1 MIDLQEIK
9 QNYLNSANQ
18 IPNWK
23 SIPKKELANKY
34 LEYRDT
40 NPTLANSYISCLIVT
55 YWPLLISFQQS
66 CGTSQIDNAIAYNWL
81 IDAIGKLF
89 KYRPWLDPTTKIY
102 DDERAIDKAMYTY
115 MQSSRT
121 NELVAN
127 SLQKRRL
134 NINCYSTDE
143 LNEENSSGV
152 YTASNENLTID
163 VSIHGLVQCFI
174 DDNDIV
180 YALIIDII
188 CYQISFYNGKY
199 NNNLVY
205 QVIRNIDEDYYDYFT
220 KTYFVKYIK
229 DKIVALRDNKL
240 IKEFYDRD

>member
-1 MIDLQEIK
+1 MINLQDIK

-23 SIPKKELANKY
+23 SISKKELANKY
-34 LEYRDT
+34 LENRDT

-66 CGTSQIDNAIAYNWL
+66 CGTSQIDNAIAYNRL
-81 IDAIGKLF
+81 IDAMSKLF
-89 KYRPWLDPTTKIY
+89 KYKPRLDPTTKIY
-102 DDERAIDKAMYTY
+102 DDERAIDKAMFAY
-115 MQSSRT
+115 MRSSRA

-152 YTASNENLTID
+152 YTASNENLTTD

-174 DDNDIV
+174 DGNDNDV
-180 YALIIDII
+180 YGTFNRNGLRYEWNSVFICLYYKLFCCLSFTDNNRNALCVVCVGRI
-188 CYQISFYNGKY
+188 
-199 NNNLVY
+199 
-205 QVIRNIDEDYYDYFT
+205 
-220 KTYFVKYIK
+220 
-229 DKIVALRDNKL
+229 
-240 IKEFYDRD
+240 